1 MKRLILIKHSMPE
14 IVASVPAA
22 EWHLGEEGVRRAR
35 RFAAQVDPGRA
46 TRVYSSVEPKAV
58 ETASVLASAWNLP
71 LEPRA
76 GLHEHER
83 PEAQLVPK
91 ELFEARVRELFERPA
106 DRVFGAESAREVLRR
121 FTRAVLPILARS
133 AGDVVIVGHGTAIAL
148 FVSEV
153 AGVEPFALWRRLEL
167 PSAVT
172 LSLPE
177 LRLLNVEGA
186 TLPPPFS
193 GR

>member
-1 MKRLILIKHSMPE
+1 MRRLVLVKHSLPE
-14 IVASVPAA
+14 IVEGVPAA
-22 EWHLGEEGVRRAR
+22 EWHLGEEGLRRAESL
-35 RFAAQVDPGRA
+35 AARVDRGGAPRI
-46 TRVYSSVEPKAV
+46 YSSVEPKAV

-71 LEPRA
+71 LEPRP

-91 ELFEARVRELFERPA
+91 GLFEARVRELFERPA

-133 AGDVVIVGHGTAIAL
+133 ADDVVIVAHGTAITL
-148 FVSEV
+148 FVSDV
-153 AGVEPFALWRRLEL
+153 AGVAPFALWRRLEL

-186 TLPPPFS
+186 IPPPPFS